1 MTAPSLLRA
10 ARSAPDREDRIR
22 LMAETMRMHRAGPE
36 EACTFQHLMAAGF
49 TGAEVEAY
57 RDDARALLSGRPALM
72 LAEPIGRRE
81 GNALV
86 RAARAVRKRRAQVE
100 ARQAEGRA

>member
-22 LMAETMRMHRAGPE
+22 LMAETMRKHRFGAEDG
-36 EACTFQHLMAAGF
+36 CTLQHLKAAGLS
-49 TGAEVEAY
+49 TVEIEAY
-57 RDDARALLSGRPALM
+57 SDEAYQLLSGRPAVVLV
-72 LAEPIGRRE
+72 EPAGRRE

-86 RAARAVRKRRAQVE
+86 RAARAVRKRRALVE